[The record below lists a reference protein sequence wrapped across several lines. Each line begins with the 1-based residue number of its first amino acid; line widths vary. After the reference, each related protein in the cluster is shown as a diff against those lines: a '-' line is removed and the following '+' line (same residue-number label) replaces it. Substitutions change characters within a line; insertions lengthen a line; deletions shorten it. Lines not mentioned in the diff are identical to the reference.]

1 MTARNNQISLN
12 SQPSTLDRGTLNL
25 EVKRHCKTRWGVDG
39 KLYIDGKYAAD
50 TTEHPTSHFATGK
63 YQLSLK
69 HLLFCRGNGPML
81 NTDGRIC
88 VGEYLCAG
96 CVLKTRE
103 VFMTVYNRIQKA
115 LKRGQK
121 VTLTI
126 KDAMVMVIV
135 MVMVAMTSCSAARQV
150 QGVEHATHDTLYIN
164 TIQFD
169 SIYVDNFHQ
178 IDRSRDTV
186 TIREILRENHYK
198 LLRDTVR
205 IAKTDTIPVI
215 HEVEKP
221 VKYIPAIYKW
231 SLGICVVLVVIIL
244 AMIAIRVIN
253 VFRVP

>member
-1 MTARNNQISLN
+1 MHTYMNISV
-12 SQPSTLDRGTLNL
+12 
-25 EVKRHCKTRWGVDG
+25 ERHRKTRWGVDG
-39 KLYIDGKYAAD
+39 KLYIDGQYAAD
-50 TTEHPTSHFATGK
+50 TTEHPESHLQPGT
-63 YQLSLK
+63 YPLTLNRMLLK
-69 HLLFCRGNGPML
+69 RDNGPML
-81 NTDGRIC
+81 NTDGSIC
-88 VGEYLCAG
+88 VGEHLCAG
-96 CVLKTRE
+96 CVLRTRE
-103 VFMTVYNRIQKA
+103 VFKPIYNRIQKA

-126 KDAMVMVIV
+126 QCMLLIILL
-135 MVMVAMTSCSAARQV
+135 TGCSSARNV
-150 QGVEHATHDTLYIN
+150 KIVEHATHDTLYIN

-231 SLGICVVLVVIIL
+231 SLGICIVLLIL
-244 AMIAIRVIN
+244 LILYIVWKIK
-253 VFRVP
+253 F